1 MILVGNKIK
10 KYVIITC
17 PCCYESFRVDY
28 RDVMNEF
35 EKSMG
40 CLIQKFQC
48 PWCEEEVEV
57 EVVSPYNKY
66 MYVRED

>member
-10 KYVIITC
+10 KYMIITC
-17 PCCYESFRVDY
+17 PHCNESFRVDY
-28 RDVMNEF
+28 RDIMQEF
-35 EKSMG
+35 RESMG
-40 CLIQKFQC
+40 CFIQEFQC

-57 EVVSPYNKY
+57 EVVSPYNEY